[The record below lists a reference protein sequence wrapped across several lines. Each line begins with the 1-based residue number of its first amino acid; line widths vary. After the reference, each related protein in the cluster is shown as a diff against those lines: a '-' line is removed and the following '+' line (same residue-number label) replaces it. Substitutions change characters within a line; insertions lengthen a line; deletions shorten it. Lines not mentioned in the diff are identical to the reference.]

1 MRSRGRSAALF
12 ASLESS
18 NARICLALWQ
28 LRQFYIVGR
37 KLPSAENENPPLYR
51 MRVFH
56 RDAVLARS
64 KFWYHMKRQ
73 HKVRKI
79 QGEIISTS
87 EIFEKKTGV
96 IRNYG
101 IVLRYL
107 TRTGTVNM
115 YKEYRDVSLCGA
127 VSQMYMEMSGRHS
140 AASNSIQIIRTSTV
154 DNSDVRRSQI
164 RQFTSQNIKFPKTN
178 TLKRA
183 PFKSVG
189 SNVRANR
196 PTLY

>member
-1 MRSRGRSAALF
+1 
-12 ASLESS
+12 
-18 NARICLALWQ
+18 
-28 LRQFYIVGR
+28 
-37 KLPSAENENPPLYR
+37 

-79 QGEIISTS
+79 QGETISTS
-87 EIFEKKTGV
+87 EIFEKKTGC
-96 IRNYG
+96 IKNYG

-107 TRTGTVNM
+107 TRADTVNM

-127 VSQMYMEMSGRHS
+127 VSQMYMELSGRHS
-140 AASNSIQIIRTSTV
+140 AAQDSIQIIRTSV
-154 DNSDVRRSQI
+154 LGNNELRRPQTI
-164 RQFTSQNIKFPKTN
+164 QFTDENIKFPKTN

-183 PFKSVG
+183 PTKAYG
-189 SNVRANR
+189 NRVRAIK

>member
-1 MRSRGRSAALF
+1 
-12 ASLESS
+12 
-18 NARICLALWQ
+18 
-28 LRQFYIVGR
+28 VGR
-37 KLPSAENENPPLYR
+37 ALPTEETPNPPLYR
-51 MRVFH
+51 MRVFQ

-87 EIFEKKTGV
+87 EIFEKKTGAV
-96 IRNYG
+96 RNYG

-107 TRTGTVNM
+107 TRADTVNM

-127 VSQMYMEMSGRHS
+127 VSQMYMEMAGRHS
-140 AASNSIQIIRTSTV
+140 AAQDSIQIIRTSV
-154 DNSDVRRSQI
+154 LDNSGVKRKQVT
-164 RQFTSQNIKFPKTN
+164 QYNNQNIKFPKTN

-183 PFKSVG
+183 PYKAVNSR
-189 SNVRANR
+189 VRAVR

>member
-1 MRSRGRSAALF
+1 
-12 ASLESS
+12 
-18 NARICLALWQ
+18 
-28 LRQFYIVGR
+28 
-37 KLPSAENENPPLYR
+37 
-51 MRVFH
+51 MRVFQ

-64 KFWYHMKRQ
+64 KFWYFMKRQ

-87 EIFEKKTGV
+87 EIFERKTGC

-107 TRTGTVNM
+107 TRADTVNM
-115 YKEYRDVSLCGA
+115 YKEYRDTSICGA

-140 AASNSIQIIRTSTV
+140 AAANSIQIIRTSV
-154 DNSDVRRSQI
+154 LPDSKLRRQQML
-164 RQFTSQNIKFPKTN
+164 QFTGNDIKFPKTN

-183 PFKSVG
+183 PFKSVN
-189 SNVRANR
+189 STVRAIR
-196 PTLY
+196 PSLY

>member
-1 MRSRGRSAALF
+1 
-12 ASLESS
+12 
-18 NARICLALWQ
+18 
-28 LRQFYIVGR
+28 LRQFFVIGR
-37 KLPSAENENPPLYR
+37 ALATEEKPDPTLYR
-51 MRVFH
+51 MRVFA

-64 KFWYHMKRQ
+64 KFWYFMKRQ

-87 EIFEKKTGV
+87 EIFEKKTGS

-140 AASNSIQIIRTSTV
+140 AAANSIQVIRTSV
-154 DNSDVRRSQI
+154 LENSEVKRAQVL
-164 RQFTSQNIKFPKTN
+164 QFTSQNIRFPKTN

-183 PFKSVG
+183 PYKAVG
-189 SNVRANR
+189 STVRAKR
-196 PTLY
+196 PSLY

>member
-1 MRSRGRSAALF
+1 M
-12 ASLESS
+12 
-18 NARICLALWQ
+18 
-28 LRQFYIVGR
+28 VGR
-37 KLPSAENENPPLYR
+37 ALATEENPNPTLYR
-51 MRVFH
+51 MRVFA
-56 RDAVLARS
+56 RNAVFARS
-64 KFWYHMKRQ
+64 NFWYHMKKQ

-87 EIFEKKTGV
+87 EIFEKKTGA

-107 TRTGTVNM
+107 TRADTVNM

-140 AASNSIQIIRTSTV
+140 AAHNSIQIIRTSV
-154 DNSDVRRSQI
+154 IDNSEVKRPQI
-164 RQFTSQNIKFPKTN
+164 QQFTSQNIKFPKTN

-189 SNVRANR
+189 SITRAVR
-196 PTLY
+196 PSLY

>member
-1 MRSRGRSAALF
+1 M
-12 ASLESS
+12 
-18 NARICLALWQ
+18 
-28 LRQFYIVGR
+28 RQFYVVGR
-37 KLPSAENENPPLYR
+37 ALATEENPNPTLYR
-51 MRVFH
+51 MRVFA
-56 RDAVLARS
+56 RNAVFARS
-64 KFWYHMKRQ
+64 NFWYHMKKQ

-87 EIFEKKTGV
+87 EIFEKKTGA

-107 TRTGTVNM
+107 TRADTVNM

-140 AASNSIQIIRTSTV
+140 AAHNSIQIIRTSV
-154 DNSDVRRSQI
+154 IDNSEVKRPQI
-164 RQFTSQNIKFPKTN
+164 QQFTSQNIKFPKTN

-189 SNVRANR
+189 SITRAVR
-196 PTLY
+196 PSLY

>member
-1 MRSRGRSAALF
+1 M
-12 ASLESS
+12 
-18 NARICLALWQ
+18 
-28 LRQFYIVGR
+28 RQFFVIGR
-37 KLPSAENENPPLYR
+37 ALATEEKPDPTLYR
-51 MRVFH
+51 MRVFA

-64 KFWYHMKRQ
+64 KFWYFMKRQ

-87 EIFEKKTGV
+87 EIFEKKTGA

-140 AASNSIQIIRTSTV
+140 AAANSIQVIRTSV
-154 DNSDVRRSQI
+154 LENSEVKRAQVS
-164 RQFTSQNIKFPKTN
+164 QFTSQNIRFPKTN
-178 TLKRA
+178 NVKRA
-183 PFKSVG
+183 PYKAVG
-189 SNVRANR
+189 STVRANR
-196 PTLY
+196 PSLY

>member
-1 MRSRGRSAALF
+1 M
-12 ASLESS
+12 
-18 NARICLALWQ
+18 
-28 LRQFYIVGR
+28 RQFYVVGR
-37 KLPSAENENPPLYR
+37 ALATEENPNPTLYR
-51 MRVFH
+51 MRVF
-56 RDAVLARS
+56 AKNTVLARS
-64 KFWYHMKRQ
+64 NFWYHMKKQ

-87 EIFEKKTGV
+87 EIFEKKTGA

-107 TRTGTVNM
+107 TRADTVNM

-140 AASNSIQIIRTSTV
+140 AAHNSIQIIRTSV
-154 DNSDVRRSQI
+154 IDNSKVKRPQI
-164 RQFTSQNIKFPKTN
+164 QQFTSQNIRFPKTN

-189 SNVRANR
+189 SITRAVR
-196 PTLY
+196 PSLY